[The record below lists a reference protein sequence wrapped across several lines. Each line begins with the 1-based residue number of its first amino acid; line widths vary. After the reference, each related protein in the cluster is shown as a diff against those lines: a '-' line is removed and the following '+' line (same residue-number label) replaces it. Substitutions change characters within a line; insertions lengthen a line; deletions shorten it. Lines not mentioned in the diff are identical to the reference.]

1 MSWPQ
6 TDKLNFYNSAIMQ
19 NTNCS
24 KDGGFKYN
32 WKGSFYLA
40 FEKIGNREEKMKTL
54 IKEEAFLTEGI
65 LAFRKAYL
73 KRACWRGVWCNQI

>member
-1 MSWPQ
+1 MVDSNRIE
-6 TDKLNFYNSAIMQ
+6 KEASISHLKSSAKKNE
-19 NTNCS
+19 NT
-24 KDGGFKYN
+24 
-32 WKGSFYLA
+32 
-40 FEKIGNREEKMKTL
+40 